1 MVIENL
7 QYVSIIIEAII
18 AIMGLIIVFKK
29 KKNFGYGIF
38 LTFAIYVFY
47 DYAKLANLST
57 STNVLHFMFFI
68 ASLSALWV
76 VYMMYKDKSKNNK
89 RGE

>member
-1 MVIENL
+1 MLESL
-7 QYVSIIIEAII
+7 QSFSI
-18 AIMGLIIVFKK
+18 AIELMIAILGLSILFKK
-29 KKNFGYGIF
+29 KKIYGLGIF
-38 LTFAIYVFY
+38 VTFAIYVFY